1 MQANFTPRCQEI
13 LALAKKLAEK
23 FQNPQVTVE
32 HVFLSF
38 LKIDSF
44 LFPRIEQ
51 EVNVNFEDLAESIV
65 ATLTQKSSKVPIE
78 KVTFGHDVKECLDLA
93 YKTSNL
99 KSHNYISVEHL
110 FFALLNDPSSNIID
124 YFIAHDIDILKVDD
138 FIQDYLDNS
147 QTRDNISFGYS
158 NENPSSGLSSYS
170 QSIETYSVD
179 LNKLAKEGEFNFIS
193 ANMNYVHALEETL
206 CRKTKSCALLIGDPG
221 IGKTAIVEFLAK
233 RISSLS
239 TNDYLS
245 NKRIL
250 AVDLPSMVAG
260 TKYRGQFEERLKAF
274 IDAVK
279 QEKNIILFID
289 EIHTIVGAGN
299 SEGAL
304 DAANIMKPYIAR
316 GELTCIGATT
326 YEEYKKSFSKDPAL
340 RRRFNNIKISEPS
353 DSECQ
358 VILKNLIA
366 SYEAFHGISY
376 SDESLEQAVLLSKK
390 FIVDRKLPDKAI
402 DLLDQAGSK
411 LKISHFKKPK
421 MAKQMEK
428 VLVSEDVDHSIKQ
441 NVFKSYQDTLDK
453 WSKKKIAK
461 APTVKADHIY
471 EIISD
476 MFEIPIE
483 SLKETKSKKLLN
495 LEPRIKKDV
504 IGQDDAVSRLV
515 NSLFKTH
522 AGLQDPNRPIGSFL
536 FLGKTGTGKTLTSK
550 SLAKHYF
557 GSSKKL
563 IYFDMSEFS
572 ESTSVSKFSGS
583 SPGYV
588 GYEKGGI
595 LTEKIKRDPHCVL
608 LFDEIEKAHPIV
620 LQSLL
625 QILEEGRMTDNS
637 GEETSFKNTIIIL
650 TSNLGAELVDKNPS
664 VGFMRQNDSSYDKIF
679 DEAKRRL
686 SPELVNR
693 FDGIILFNNF
703 SDESLSK
710 IINIEL
716 NKVKNKLQSK
726 GIKITFKPKLKKRI
740 LDQTIAE
747 KLGGRPIRR
756 IIQNDIE
763 VELAKF
769 IIMNSPDSVNI
780 DYIDNQYICNVPSTT
795 SKKT

>member
-23 FQNPQVTVE
+23 FHNSEVTVE
-32 HVFLSF
+32 HIFLSF

-44 LFPRIEQ
+44 LLPRLED
-51 EVNVNFEDLAESIV
+51 ELNLNFDDVAESIIKTV
-65 ATLTQKSSKVPIE
+65 TQKSLADQPSKVI
-78 KVTFGHDVKECLDLA
+78 FGEDVKACLDLA
-93 YKTSNL
+93 YQTSL
-99 KSHNYISVEHL
+99 ARKHNYISVEHL
-110 FFALLNDPSSNIID
+110 FFSLLNDPHSNIID
-124 YFIAHDIDILKVDD
+124 YCIAFDIDILKIDD
-138 FIQDYLDNS
+138 LLQEYLDN
-147 QTRDNISFGYS
+147 TDKNDNITFSYS
-158 NENPSSGLSSYS
+158 NEGSKGMPS
-170 QSIETYSVD
+170 QSQVIDSYSVD

-193 ANMNYVHALEETL
+193 ADLNYVHALEETL

-221 IGKTAIVEFLAK
+221 IGKTAIVEYLAK
-233 RISSLS
+233 RITSLTS
-239 TNDYLS
+239 NDYLS
-245 NKRIL
+245 SKKIL
-250 AVDLPSMVAG
+250 SVDIPSMVAG

-279 QEKNIILFID
+279 QEKNIILFFD

-299 SEGAL
+299 SEGGL
-304 DAANIMKPYIAR
+304 DAANILKPYIAR

-340 RRRFNNIKISEPS
+340 RRRFYNIKVSEPTEE
-353 DSECQ
+353 ECL
-358 VILKNLIA
+358 VILKNLA
-366 SYEAFHGISY
+366 PAYEAFHGISY
-376 SDESLEQAVLLSKK
+376 SEESIAESISLSKK
-390 FIVDRKLPDKAI
+390 FMVDRKLPDKAI

-411 LKISHFKKPK
+411 LKISYFKKPN

-428 VLVSEDVDHSIKQ
+428 ILISDDVDTNIKQ
-441 NVFKSYQDTLDK
+441 NVFENYKKTLEQ
-453 WSKKKIAK
+453 WSKRKVSKS
-461 APTVKADHIY
+461 PTVEASHIHQ
-471 EIISD
+471 IISEMYD
-476 MFEIPIE
+476 IPIE
-483 SLKETKSKKLLN
+483 SLRETKSRKLMKLQ
-495 LEPRIKKDV
+495 PRIKKDV
-504 IGQDDAVSRLV
+504 IGQDGAVERLV
-515 NSLFKTH
+515 NSLFKNH

-557 GSSKKL
+557 GSDKKL

-650 TSNLGAELVDKNPS
+650 TSNLGADLVDKNPS
-664 VGFMRQNDSSYDKIF
+664 VGFMRSDDSNYDKIF
-679 DEAKRRL
+679 EEAKRRL

-703 SDESLSK
+703 TDKDLLK

-716 NKVKNKLQSK
+716 NKVKAKLKNKN
-726 GIKITFKPKLKKRI
+726 IKINFKPKVKNQI
-740 LDQTIAE
+740 LTQTIAE

-769 IIMNSPDSVNI
+769 IIMNEPDSVNI
-780 DYIDNQYICNVPSTT
+780 DYINNQFTCNVPSKT
-795 SKKT
+795 STKT